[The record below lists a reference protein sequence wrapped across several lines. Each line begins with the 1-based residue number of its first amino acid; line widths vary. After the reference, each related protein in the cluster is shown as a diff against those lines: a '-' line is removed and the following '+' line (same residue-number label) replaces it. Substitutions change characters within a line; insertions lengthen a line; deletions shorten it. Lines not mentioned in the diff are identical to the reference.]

1 MREKAVVIGSGIAGK
16 LAAKALSH
24 SFQQVIIVEA
34 DKEYKEKVPRKRVPQ
49 SYHPHVLLKRGEEA
63 IEILFP
69 GIVSQLIEDG
79 SIVTNPTKDLK
90 WHHFGYWKKR
100 FSGELIM
107 LQLSRPMLEWHL
119 QRRVEEVPN
128 IITRYETK
136 TEQLLVNKHD
146 NTIKGVR
153 LRSLKSGLTEELDA
167 NLVVDASGS
176 SSKSIDW
183 LQALDVKVKE
193 EKVKIQLFYATR
205 LYSLKKQEH
214 PEWQSLIISPS
225 IPDNPYGA
233 FIQTLEEN
241 RFSVTYS
248 GYANAQAPKTNEEFI
263 SYAKKLPVPDVLQF
277 LEGAEPLS
285 EIKIHRVPYQ
295 VRRRFD
301 LAKNIPDGFLIIGDA
316 HCRFDPLFG
325 QGMSVAAMQALELK
339 SSLLQTKKADKG
351 FSQSLHKKISK
362 IIDVPWE
369 MATTEALRHPE
380 VKGARTFVQPYK
392 QWYSKRVYEL
402 SASEPEIYI
411 RLVRVINL
419 IRSPLHLYHPKV
431 LFPILTNHRHE

>member
-1 MREKAVVIGSGIAGK
+1 MQEKAVVIGSGIAGK

-24 SFQQVIIVEA
+24 LFQQVFIVEA
-34 DKEYKEKVPRKRVPQ
+34 DQECKEKVPRKRVPQ

-63 IEILFP
+63 IETLFP

-167 NLVVDASGS
+167 SGS

-205 LYSLKKQEH
+205 LYSLKIQEH

-248 GYANAQAPKTNEEFI
+248 GYAKAQAPKTNEEFI

-301 LAKNIPDGFLIIGDA
+301 LVKNIPDGFLIIGDA

-380 VKGARTFVQPYK
+380 VKGARTFLQPYK

-411 RLVRVINL
+411 RLVRVMNL
-419 IRSPLHLYHPKV
+419 IRSPLHLFHPKV

>member
-24 SFQQVIIVEA
+24 LFQQVIIVEA
-34 DKEYKEKVPRKRVPQ
+34 DQECKEKVPRKRVPQ

-63 IEILFP
+63 IETLFP

-167 NLVVDASGS
+167 SGS

-205 LYSLKKQEH
+205 LYSLKIQEH

-248 GYANAQAPKTNEEFI
+248 GYAKAQAPKTNEEFI

-301 LAKNIPDGFLIIGDA
+301 LVKNIPDGFLIIGDA

-380 VKGARTFVQPYK
+380 VKGARTFLQPYK

-411 RLVRVINL
+411 RLVRVMNL
-419 IRSPLHLYHPKV
+419 IRSPLHLFHPKV

>member
-1 MREKAVVIGSGIAGK
+1 MQEKAVVIGGGIAGK

-24 SFQQVIIVEA
+24 LFQQVIIVEA
-34 DKEYKEKVPRKRVPQ
+34 DQECKEKVPRKRVPQ

-63 IEILFP
+63 IETLFP

-79 SIVTNPTKDLK
+79 SIVTNLTKDLK

-100 FSGELIM
+100 FSGEFIM

-119 QRRVEEVPN
+119 QRRVEEGPN
-128 IITRYETK
+128 ITTRYETK

-146 NTIKGVR
+146 NTVLGVR
-153 LRSLKSGLTEELDA
+153 VRSLKSGLTEDLDA
-167 NLVVDASGS
+167 SLVVDASGS

-183 LQALDVKVKE
+183 LQSLEIKVKK

-214 PEWQSLIISPS
+214 PEWKSLLISPS
-225 IPDNPYGA
+225 FPDNPYGA

-241 RFSVTYS
+241 RFSVTFS
-248 GYANAQAPKTNEEFI
+248 GYANAHAPKTNEEFI

-301 LAKNIPDGFLIIGDA
+301 LAKNIPEGFLIIGDA

-325 QGMSVAAMQALELK
+325 QGMSVAAVQALELK
-339 SSLLQTKKADKG
+339 SSLIQTKKADKG
-351 FSQSLHKKISK
+351 FSQ
-362 IIDVPWE
+362 
-369 MATTEALRHPE
+369 R
-380 VKGARTFVQPYK
+380 
-392 QWYSKRVYEL
+392 
-402 SASEPEIYI
+402 
-411 RLVRVINL
+411 
-419 IRSPLHLYHPKV
+419 
-431 LFPILTNHRHE
+431 

>member
-24 SFQQVIIVEA
+24 LFQQVIIVEA
-34 DKEYKEKVPRKRVPQ
+34 DQECKEKVPRKRVPQ

-63 IEILFP
+63 IETLFP

-79 SIVTNPTKDLK
+79 SIVTNLTKDLK

-100 FSGELIM
+100 FSGEFIM

-167 NLVVDASGS
+167 SGS

-205 LYSLKKQEH
+205 LYSLKIQEH

-248 GYANAQAPKTNEEFI
+248 GYAKAQAPKTNEEFI

-301 LAKNIPDGFLIIGDA
+301 LVKNIPDGFLIIGDA

-380 VKGARTFVQPYK
+380 VKGARTFLQPYK

-411 RLVRVINL
+411 RLVRVMNL
-419 IRSPLHLYHPKV
+419 IRSPLHLFHPKV